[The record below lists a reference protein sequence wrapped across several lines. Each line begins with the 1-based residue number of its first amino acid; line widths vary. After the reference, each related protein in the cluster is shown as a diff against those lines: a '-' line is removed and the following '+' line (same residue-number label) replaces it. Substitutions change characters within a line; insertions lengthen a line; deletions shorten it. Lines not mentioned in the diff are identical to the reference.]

1 MQDDGGE
8 EWMLRDRYFGDR
20 RKIVSLY
27 SLG

>member
-8 EWMLRDRYFGDR
+8 EWMLREGYFADC
-20 RKIVSLY
+20 RKIVLLY